1 MNKLIPI
8 IVGAVVVVGGA
19 AAIITTSKKDSSS
32 DTNTSNTQSDQSS
45 IFDAQP
51 TAGASFSATM
61 TITDSKGVQTMDGL
75 MEFDAKSELSKFTGK
90 IADQTMTMIYSKDAY
105 YMCQSESECFKYST
119 AQSSSSG
126 FNPNNFQ
133 YDSTKLSGYKTGAK
147 FVGTESCPSGTC
159 SVWTVDSAT
168 NTKMYIDK
176 KTKRVSQF
184 MSSTAEGSTKVVY
197 NYKDVSI
204 TIPQNVKDISNLG
217 IPAQ

>member
-1 MNKLIPI
+1 MKKIIPVI
-8 IVGAVVVVGGA
+8 AGVVVVISG
-19 AAIITTSKKDSSS
+19 AAIILTGNNNKTSDSTKSAG
-32 DTNTSNTQSDQSS
+32 SNSNQSTV
-45 IFDAQP
+45 FDAQP

-61 TITDSKGVQTMDGL
+61 TTADSKGVKTMDGL
-75 MEFDAKSELSKFTGK
+75 MEFDAKTGLSKFTGK

-105 YMCQSESECFKYST
+105 YMCQAETECFKYST

-133 YDSTKLSGYKTGAK
+133 YDSTKLTGYKTNAK
-147 FVGTESCPSGTC
+147 SVGTESCPSGSC
-159 SVWTVDSAT
+159 SVWIVDNAT